1 MPAHANAETDV
12 ERRHNDPD
20 SRTYTHASVNACN
33 SAQNAS
39 IVPEPEHTLGAA
51 KHTKGLTFMFKGL
64 FGGNRC
70 TVLFDTGASTSFV
83 DGGWLKR
90 TQEKNGNSMLKV
102 QPLPHSM
109 GVKVANDQ
117 QVVVHHECSGT
128 MLMQLHR
135 DGCQIVF
142 PNKVRQRG
150 TQLKLSAKVLP
161 NMLKGVDVIVGM
173 DSLKELG
180 AKFDCVN
187 SKLELHGPT
196 SKPPAKQ
203 KQDRH
208 DVLCSVYKLQEAAKS
223 GFLSPQQAARQ
234 IRAGASSW
242 LLLVQPEELDTLG
255 LMAAGASDETPEDT
269 PGLVKR
275 EAIEKIKAEYQD
287 VFAPITECPPKRADI
302 DHTIKLVD
310 GATPTFKRPYRMT
323 REEELEVMKQID
335 DALKKGLIEPSVS
348 PFGAPVLFVQKKD
361 GSLRMCVDYRALN
374 KITVRDRYP
383 LPRIDDLLDKLHG
396 CTVFSSLDLQSGYHQ
411 IRISDED
418 VPKTAMITPFGQF
431 QFKVL
436 CFGLTN
442 APATFQRVM
451 NRIFKDYIGKFVLVY
466 LDDILVMSRT
476 PEEHEKHLRIV
487 LEVLR
492 QEGLRAKLS
501 KCEFNKPELH
511 FLGHVIGKD
520 GIAVDPAKIAVIEK
534 WPVPKSLK
542 ELQAFLGLANYFR
555 KFVEHFSTV
564 VAPLTALTG
573 QPGKGQKKVAKAIN
587 WSDLGKQVYEFKEKK
602 PDGTTVTHK
611 TTALDAFNEIKRRL
625 VTAPILAIPDLN
637 KPFQVHTD
645 ASVVGTGGVLMQD
658 GRVVAYTSSKFS
670 PAEYNYTT
678 GEQELL
684 GLIRALQVWR
694 CYLEG
699 APNCELITD
708 HHPLVHLEKQ
718 PNLSRRQA
726 RWMEFLSRFPFVIR
740 YAKGATNVADP
751 VSRNPLLYD
760 AATPNSV
767 ICICVGALG
776 VVGAVMTRGRARLM
790 DEGRF
795 MKPPQSLPC
804 PEARRVGECSPSS
817 ALRDPVVED
826 ELEPPRPAVP
836 PRSTELTSRRRQLGG
851 GECAAPTPSGTPDGN
866 GGHVPIP
873 WRSLADDI
881 RDAYHADPMFSK
893 RAHTKGLR
901 RQHGLWYVQNQVVVP
916 NSPLLRRRI
925 LELCHDARLSG
936 HVGIA
941 RTLSLVSRDFYWLTL
956 RRDVEDYVR
965 HCDACQRHKVSN
977 KLYAGKLQPL
987 SVPGRRWE
995 SVSMDLIVKLPTTA
1009 AGYDSILVFV
1019 DRLSKMVH
1027 FVPTT
1032 ETLNA
1037 QGFAVLFVN
1046 NVVRLHGLPR
1056 TLISDRGPQFN
1067 NKFWEK
1073 VCEILGMDKRMSS
1086 AYHPHTD
1093 GQTERTNRTLEEML
1107 RSYVGYEQNDW
1118 DSQLACAE
1126 FAINNSWQE
1135 SVKNTPFYLNYGQ
1148 HPLTPASV
1156 QLPRDVPAASNYAEG
1171 IVENVRRARACMEA
1185 AQQRMKAREDQRRRE
1200 VSYKPGDMVL
1210 LSTKNISQPGPGVKK
1225 LKPLFMGPFEV
1236 IDMVGKAAVKL
1247 RLPSQWKRI
1256 HNVFHVSLVKP
1267 YIGDASSSRVTPPP
1281 PVQWLDG
1288 EPLYTV
1294 ESLLD
1299 HIVVRKGRGKIYKFL
1314 IKWEGYGEEHNTWEP
1329 ESNLIGCGDMVREY
1343 KAIKDLPT
1351 RPPR

>member
-1 MPAHANAETDV
+1 MPSNANASDACRQNDPRQEECNASMPAA
-12 ERRHNDPD
+12 HNF
-20 SRTYTHASVNACN
+20 
-33 SAQNAS
+33 
-39 IVPEPEHTLGAA
+39 VPKPEHTLGAA
-51 KHTKGLTFMFKGL
+51 QHTKGLTFMFKGL

-83 DGGWLKR
+83 DGAWLQKA
-90 TQEKNGNSMLKV
+90 QEKNGNSMLSV
-102 QPLPHSM
+102 QPLTHSM
-109 GVKVANDQ
+109 GVKVANDE
-117 QVVVHHECSGT
+117 QVAVHKECSGT
-128 MLMQLHR
+128 MLMQR
-135 DGCQIVF
+135 NREGCQIVF
-142 PNKVRQRG
+142 PKRLKQRG
-150 TQLKLSAKVLP
+150 AQLKLSAKVLP
-161 NMLKGVDVIVGM
+161 NMLKGIDVIVGM
-173 DSLKELG
+173 DSLKDLG
-180 AKFDCVN
+180 AKFDCA
-187 SKLELHGPT
+187 SGKLELHGPSPET
-196 SKPPAKQ
+196 PAEKQ
-203 KQDRH
+203 PKGKAKH
-208 DVLCSVYKLQEAAKS
+208 DVLCSVYKLQEAAKA

-234 IRAGASSW
+234 IRAGSSSW
-242 LLLVQPEELDTLG
+242 LLLVQPEDMETLG
-255 LMAAGASDETPEDT
+255 LMAAGASDAKPEDT

-275 EAIEKIKAEYQD
+275 EEIEKIKAEYKD

-361 GSLRMCVDYRALN
+361 GTLRMCVDYRALN

-418 VPKTAMITPFGQF
+418 KPKTAMVTPFGQF

-451 NRIFKDYIGKFVLVY
+451 NKIFKDQIGKFVLVY

-476 PEEHEKHLRIV
+476 PEEHEQHLRIV

-564 VAPLTALTG
+564 VAPLTSLTG
-573 QPGKGQKKVAKAIN
+573 QPGKGQKKFAKAIN
-587 WSDLGKQVYEFKEKK
+587 WSDLGNQVYEYTEKK

-625 VTAPILAIPDLN
+625 VTAPVLAIPDLN

-645 ASVVGTGGVLMQD
+645 ASVVGTGGVLMQE
-658 GRVVAYTSSKFS
+658 GRVVAYTSSKFT

-726 RWMEFLSRFPFVIR
+726 RWMEFLSRFPFVIM
-740 YAKGATNVADP
+740 YARGTTNVADP

-760 AATPNSV
+760 AATPNS
-767 ICICVGALG
+767 IICVGALG
-776 VVGAVMTRGRARLM
+776 VVCAVMTRGRARLM
-790 DEGRF
+790 DAGRF
-795 MKPPQSLPC
+795 IKPPHFLPD
-804 PEARRVGECSPSS
+804 PEARRVEECSPSQ
-817 ALRDPVVED
+817 ALWDPVACH
-826 ELEPPRPAVP
+826 ELEPPRPASP
-836 PRSTELTSRRRQLGG
+836 PRSTQLTSQGRGQLGG
-851 GECAAPTPSGTPDGN
+851 GECAAPTPSGTPNGN

-881 RDAYHADPMFSK
+881 RDAYPSDPVFSK
-893 RAHTKGLR
+893 RAYTKGLR
-901 RQHGLWYVQNQVVVP
+901 RQHGLWYVQNKVVVP
-916 NSPLLRRRI
+916 NSPLLKRRI
-925 LELCHDARLSG
+925 MELCHDARLSG
-936 HVGIA
+936 HVGIT
-941 RTLSLVSRDFYWLTL
+941 RTLDLVSRDFYWQKL

-965 HCDACQRHKVSN
+965 HCDACQRHKVST

-1009 AGYDSILVFV
+1009 AGHDSILVFV

-1027 FVPTT
+1027 FVPTV
-1032 ETLNA
+1032 EALNA
-1037 QGFAVLFVN
+1037 QDFAVLFVA
-1046 NVVRLHGLPR
+1046 NVVKLHGLPR

-1118 DSQLACAE
+1118 DSKLACAE

-1135 SVKNTPFYLNYGQ
+1135 SVKNTPFFLNYGQ
-1148 HPLTPASV
+1148 HPLTPAKLE
-1156 QLPRDVPAASNYAEG
+1156 LPEDVPAASHYAEG
-1171 IVENVRRARACMEA
+1171 IVENVKKAKACMEA
-1185 AQQRMKAREDQRRRE
+1185 AQQRMKARADTRRRE
-1200 VSYKPGDMVL
+1200 VSYRPGDMVL

-1236 IDMVGKAAVKL
+1236 ISTVGKAAVKL
-1247 RLPSQWKRI
+1247 RLPQQWKRV

-1267 YIGDASSSRVTPPP
+1267 YIGDAQRFAPPPP

-1299 HIVVRKGRGKIYKFL
+1299 HMIVRKGRGKIYKFL
-1314 IKWEGYGEEHNTWEP
+1314 VKWQGYGEEHNTWEP
-1329 ESNLIGCGDMVREY
+1329 ESNLIGCGEEVREY
-1343 KAIKDLPT
+1343 KALKDLPT
-1351 RPPR
+1351 RPLR